1 MKRFAA
7 IFLVLVICFPFVSTA
22 VEQVVIEPVGNG
34 PTTGEIA
41 VPVAILPLSGG
52 DVAVLD
58 GRTSRINFFGP
69 DGVMKNYYPIDRE
82 TIPALPPDMSDSI
95 PFSFAQI
102 KLTSDRKS
110 SLYYIGKDGVYQ
122 INIQTGETSKRIEL
136 EKQLLPVS
144 IAVDGQGNI
153 FTLDHERCITKYG
166 SDGKEVAKIGE
177 LGKGKGKAL
186 NPYAVM
192 ALEDGSI
199 ALLDT
204 WNEETSEQISSDE
217 KGIMIFSGEGKFI
230 REFGQLGLMG
240 GDDSQIQ
247 VGFAGFGKG
256 QEIFVLDVGFSGK
269 PAWVI
274 KKYKTN
280 GDFEEK
286 IELKQSGDLVSNY
299 ISSFFVDDGGKIAL
313 AMPFL
318 SKAVL
323 DANGVAQGLGKI
335 LEDTLKNPVSAMKL
349 PQGKTAILEGLDR
362 KLHIFGSDGTPQKTV
377 ALSGP
382 KSEGPAGDS
391 LGVLSDMAMTQNELL
406 VASGWEIRRYDNLT
420 FEFKGSYDL
429 QKNVDIPDII
439 MALASSGNKIVA
451 LDRQGQVIFMTGG
464 LPSTFKV
471 EGNPI
476 DVTFDRDGNILLL
489 FPEEKK
495 IKAFSE
501 TGTKKFEFALEGVEM
516 PSSICTRPSG
526 EIIIT
531 DPAIGQIIEFSE
543 NGKNIAAYGRKG
555 WLAQTETVQDYKKE
569 PDALAYPSRIRSNQ
583 DGTLTVLD
591 VGNSRALNV
600 SFKEAEPQPP
610 EKKPAKL
617 SVDKASLDFG
627 KMYYEKPAKTLE
639 IAISNLGDEELEG
652 NVTSTSKMFVVS
664 PEKIDPETKA
674 IKVTVDPG
682 RDDAWE
688 TFKGE
693 VKIQTNGGSAN
704 VPVSVQITGKKISIS
719 LLSTSFLIQT
729 DGDEEKY
736 DAGRAGVIIKGRTLV
751 PLRALGEALGA
762 EVNWNASERKVTYS
776 LDGGTVEIW
785 INKPQAKVNGNQVN
799 IDPPAVILANG
810 STYVPVRFVAEALGC
825 DVEWVEQ
832 KKTAVIYYPKR
843 P

>member
-1 MKRFAA
+1 MKRLAA
-7 IFLVLVICFPFVSTA
+7 IFLVLVTCFPFASIA
-22 VEQVVIEPVGNG
+22 AEQVVIETVGNG
-34 PTTGEIA
+34 PTAGEIA

-82 TIPALPPDMSDSI
+82 TVPALPPDMSDSV

-102 KLTSDRKS
+102 KLTSDGKN
-110 SLYYIGKDGVYQ
+110 SLYYIGKDAIYQ
-122 INIQTGETSKRIEL
+122 INVLTGETSRRIGL
-136 EKQLLPVS
+136 EKQFIPVS
-144 IAVDGQGNI
+144 IAIDDQGNI
-153 FTLDHERCITKYG
+153 LTLDHERCITKYD
-166 SDGKEVAKIGE
+166 SSGKEVAKIGE
-177 LGKGKGKAL
+177 MGKGKGKAI
-186 NPYAVM
+186 NPYSVM
-192 ALEDGSI
+192 VLGDGSI

-204 WNEETSEQISSDE
+204 WNEETSEQVSSDE

-247 VGFAGFGKG
+247 VGFVGFSKG

-274 KKYKTN
+274 RKYKTS

-286 IELKQSGDLVSNY
+286 IELRQSDDFVSGY
-299 ISSFFVDDGGKIAL
+299 ISSFFVDGDGKIAL

-323 DANGVAQGLGKI
+323 DANGTSQELGKV
-335 LEDTLKNPVSAMKL
+335 LDGTLQNPVSAMKL
-349 PQGKTAILEGLDR
+349 PQGKTAVLEGLNR
-362 KLHIFGSDGTPQKTV
+362 KLHIFGPDGTPQKTV
-377 ALSGP
+377 TLSGP
-382 KSEGPAGDS
+382 KSKGPEGDS
-391 LGVLSDMAMTQNELL
+391 LGVLSDMAIVQNELL
-406 VASGWEIRRYDNLT
+406 VASGWEILRYDNLT
-420 FEFKGSYDL
+420 FELKGSYDL
-429 QKNVDIPDII
+429 QRNVDLPDII
-439 MALASSGNKIVA
+439 IALASSGNRIAA

-471 EGNPI
+471 EGKPV

-501 TGTKKFEFALEGVEM
+501 TGAKKFEFALEAVEM

-543 NGKNIAAYGRKG
+543 NGKNIAAYGKKG
-555 WLAQTETVQDYKKE
+555 WLAQTDTIQDYKKE
-569 PDALAYPSRIRSNQ
+569 PDMLAYPSRIRSNQ

-591 VGNSRALNV
+591 IGNSRALNI
-600 SFKEAEPQPP
+600 SFREVEPPPP

-617 SVDKASLDFG
+617 SVDKVLLDFG
-627 KMYYEKPAKTLE
+627 KIYYEKPAKTLE
-639 IAISNLGDEELEG
+639 IGISNLGEEELEG
-652 NVTSTSKMFVVS
+652 NVTSSSRMFTVS
-664 PEKIDPETKA
+664 PEKIDPDTKA

-688 TFKGE
+688 SFKGE
-693 VKIQTNGGSAN
+693 IKIQTNGGSAN
-704 VPVSVQITGKKISIS
+704 VPVSVQVTGKKVSIS

-736 DAGRAGVIIKGRTLV
+736 DAGKTGVIIKGRTLV

-799 IDPPAVILANG
+799 IDPPAVILASG

-825 DVEWVEQ
+825 DVEWIEQ
-832 KKTAVIYYPKR
+832 KKTAVVYYPKR